1 LRTLLELA
9 VGELSGGGGGSGE
22 GFGHG
27 DLDTVL
33 VKEYGSGNTESGS
46 GESEHNEGVPHEG
59 GQDGGG
65 DHQDLVDEVALDHE
79 QRADDAAGSHPE
91 GVGNS
96 RLFLVDVPV
105 QGVDGGE
112 HGADVD
118 RDAVLDGV
126 VEAVVEPGLQHVVDG
141 GGGRLRDGGRGV
153 LAGDHGVVGG
163 HGVVYGV
170 HLVAKIK
177 RENGVFSSRKVDRR
191 ASPTN
196 AQVRKAD
203 RRKVCSK

>member
-33 VKEYGSGNTESGS
+33 VEENGPGNTEASS
-46 GESEHNEGVPHEG
+46 GESEHNEGIPHQGSE
-59 GQDGGG
+59 DGGG

-79 QRADDAAGSHPE
+79 QGADDSAGRHPE
-91 GVGNS
+91 GVRHRG
-96 RLFLVDVPV
+96 LLLVNVPV
-105 QGVDGGE
+105 QGVDGCE
-112 HGADVD
+112 DGADVD
-118 RDAVLDGV
+118 GDAVLDGV

-141 GGGRLRDGGRGV
+141 GGGGLWDGGRGV